1 VLAAADLVCWAKL
14 ICFTGVP
21 SLARCEIA
29 TFRYRINAG
38 SALGTSWV
46 GARVSRSVICRGP
59 HGRANNRRYG
69 RAAPLRP
76 LASSARILVNLRPEP
91 ALRRLTIGRRNRSA
105 RQGAPP
111 R

>member
-14 ICFTGVP
+14 ICLTGVP

-59 HGRANNRRYG
+59 HGRANTRRY
-69 RAAPLRP
+69 A
-76 LASSARILVNLRPEP
+76 
-91 ALRRLTIGRRNRSA
+91 
-105 RQGAPP
+105 
-111 R
+111 